1 MPPISIIL
9 PKSVLA
15 LEDSISQITKFNFY
29 PFCFFA
35 DCDGSFKNKHASK
48 QVAKFNL
55 LNILIF
61 SKVKPIYLIDDRIV
75 QLSQETCF
83 ENLLIHCPQS

>member
-1 MPPISIIL
+1 ML

-35 DCDGSFKNKHASK
+35 DCDGSLNNKHASK
-48 QVAKFNL
+48 QVAKLFDL
-55 LNILIF
+55 LSILLF
-61 SKVKPIYLIDDRIV
+61 FKVKPIYLIDDKIV
-75 QLSQETCF
+75 QLSQETYS
-83 ENLLIHCPQS
+83 ENLLIRFLQF